1 LTLNQGH
8 VTVLNMSAKKLTVII
23 PTAVKLDGI
32 GLTEEFLDY
41 KKTIDK
47 IQRELSVVIE
57 SWFVSGKISEI
68 TSQYINFTEDM
79 WDANFPTAKKPEKL
93 RKDSASLRHLK
104 MIPEVKELIEANTDA
119 GKELNSSAIDDVL
132 WHVVERYKSFV
143 NRNSTKKVKK
153 FPKNG
158 IKIKENKAMNFKDG
172 KVKILTENKSIEIK
186 TIYKGYSVF
195 LNYDSAKYKNDSLV
209 NDLWRGGNLVF
220 NSLHKAAD
228 NELVLLHK
236 EEREMDSFDH
246 VIGLDV
252 NQKNENW
259 IAFSE
264 EMENGKKILPKPEY
278 IQELET
284 KRDDYNRKLRP
295 PKGHVP
301 TYKLNSAQRRKM
313 YNRLHRV
320 FALRLNAIKDVL
332 IPTLEYFKTKYNS
345 EFCLA
350 IDGVASGATSGSF
363 GQEDIRD
370 EAVRWCVNN
379 EVPFVVVPP
388 QYTSQKCPECGAF
401 HKQERTV
408 NNFFFCKTCGYSNAN
423 CDELAALNI
432 KEHGKFLIDEVGI
445 SSTAL
450 SMKHEKKMLVQLYSV
465 ALREHYNFPSKK

>member
-1 LTLNQGH
+1 
-8 VTVLNMSAKKLTVII
+8 MSTKKLTVIV
-23 PTAVKLDGI
+23 PTAVKLNGI

-57 SWFVSGKISEI
+57 SWFISGKISEI

-295 PKGHVP
+295 
-301 TYKLNSAQRRKM
+301 QRPCAD
-313 YNRLHRV
+313 LQ
-320 FALRLNAIKDVL
+320 A
-332 IPTLEYFKTKYNS
+332 
-345 EFCLA
+345 
-350 IDGVASGATSGSF
+350 
-363 GQEDIRD
+363 
-370 EAVRWCVNN
+370 
-379 EVPFVVVPP
+379 
-388 QYTSQKCPECGAF
+388 
-401 HKQERTV
+401 
-408 NNFFFCKTCGYSNAN
+408 
-423 CDELAALNI
+423 
-432 KEHGKFLIDEVGI
+432 
-445 SSTAL
+445 
-450 SMKHEKKMLVQLYSV
+450 
-465 ALREHYNFPSKK
+465 